1 MDWTWY
7 LFRFEGRINRAKYW
21 LAGLIIICWMIFA
34 LTLLDG
40 IGGAFGIGGHRLAIN
55 IFGISASLEPTSD
68 APMSPA
74 GWFPSVI
81 TIPMTVLLA
90 WCYAATSIKRLH
102 DRDRSGWW
110 LVPFVV
116 FPGLVGRFGDRF
128 GDLPGGSYAVALLGV
143 VAFVLY
149 TWAFVKMYLLSG
161 SPRTNRFGADPLP
174 KVQTRPRSGL
184 HSGLRSASAWDQHSE
199 IEFVPHVSGP
209 WPAPHVK
216 RGHD

>member
-21 LAGLIIICWMIFA
+21 LAGLIILCWMMFA
-34 LTLLDG
+34 LILLRG
-40 IGGAFGIGGHRLAIN
+40 IGMVFGLGGHGLAIN
-55 IFGISASLEPTSD
+55 IFVISASLEPTND
-68 APMSPA
+68 ALTSTA

-81 TIPMTVLLA
+81 TIPMTVLFA

-102 DRDRSGWW
+102 DRDKSGWW

-116 FPGLVGRFGDRF
+116 FPGLCGRFGDRL
-128 GDLPGGSYAVALLGV
+128 GDLPGGSYAVTLLGL

-149 TWAFVKMYLLSG
+149 IWALVEMYFLRG
-161 SPRTNRFGADPLP
+161 SPRTNRFGADPLT

-184 HSGLRSASAWDQHSE
+184 HSGLHTASAWDQHSE
-199 IEFVPHVSGP
+199 IEFVPHISGP
-209 WPAPHVK
+209 SAGAHVK
-216 RGHD
+216 RGHE